1 MNALYGVYS
10 LHISSSKIKLLLKIC
25 KGFTNSNLITTILIV
40 VCSYFYTT
48 SQFKSITKMFRVCA
62 MLKLFLN
69 NLICEVEMSVIRH

>member
-25 KGFTNSNLITTILIV
+25 KGLSNSDLQHRNSSL
-40 VCSYFYTT
+40 SYFML
-48 SQFKSITKMFRVCA
+48 QANLKALQKMFWVCA